1 MKTSV
6 KASLVSAAVASVLGT
21 AAHALPAASWNDTNL
36 TVFYAG
42 GGSAEVQAVY
52 VAVTK
57 LLNASSID
65 VYTDNSGS
73 AKHPQSLNYLIISG
87 TLNAATGGLASG
99 AEVGFMYKYNGGS
112 FPNGGLPQA
121 TTSNTLLYPTLA
133 SLATAVTKASVA
145 NAGPYPS
152 SLNPDFNVTAA
163 VVTNSQIPD
172 WGITDEEEKLFN
184 FSFNLNGANGSK
196 PFTLGGHTQP
206 LYVAPFGVAVTSA
219 LYTHKKI
226 WSRAE
231 IASVLAG
238 TILHWS
244 QLNDDSGA
252 PLPASLGQVTFID
265 RGSGS
270 GTKAAGSSYFLDYPG
285 GASSLGGSLTPNSVG
300 TIISGTF
307 PNQGYTGNLNTA
319 FSTSSTEIQDI
330 KEASSAAEAD
340 DLLVANAAGVGAL
353 AILGLEY
360 PPIFEQNN
368 TGTND
373 YFFVAIDGTYPDS
386 QTGTDNINGAV
397 AGASSGTQY
406 SNIINGSYNFAYQ
419 TGFNYHVA
427 TTSALPGIQA
437 AVFANLANENI
448 AAAHT
453 GLAFP
458 AATSGVL
465 LDPKTTHAHDAGNL
479 SWSRT
484 ANSAGAPLFVAPASP
499 AAVDPLF

>member
-21 AAHALPAASWNDTNL
+21 AAHALPAANWNDGVIN
-36 TVFYAG
+36 VFYAG

-73 AKHPQSLNYLIISG
+73 AKHPQSLNYLLISG
-87 TLNAATGGLASG
+87 TLNQAVGTLASG
-99 AEVGFMYKYNGGS
+99 AEIGFMYKYNGGS

-121 TTSNTLLYPTLA
+121 TSSNTLLYPTLL
-133 SLATAVTKASVA
+133 SLAGGVTKASVA

-163 VVTNSQIPD
+163 VVTDAKIPD

-184 FSFNLNGANGSK
+184 FSFNLNGANGNK

-219 LYTHKKI
+219 LYSHKKI

-231 IASVLAG
+231 IAAVLSGSVLQ
-238 TILHWS
+238 WS
-244 QLNDDSGA
+244 GFNDDSGN

-285 GASSLGGSLTPNSVG
+285 GSFSLGGAITPNSVG
-300 TIISGTF
+300 TVVSGTF
-307 PNQGYTGNLNTA
+307 PNQGYTGALNTA
-319 FSTSSTEIQDI
+319 FPTTNTEIQDI

-340 DLLVANAAGVGAL
+340 DLLTANAAGIGAL

-368 TGTND
+368 AGTND

-386 QTGTDNINGAV
+386 QSGTDNINAAV
-397 AGASSGTQY
+397 AGASSGTRY

-419 TGFNYHVA
+419 TGFNFHAA
-427 TTSALPGIQA
+427 TTSAMPAFQA
-437 AVFANLANENI
+437 AVFTNLSSENI

-458 AATSGVL
+458 ASTSGVL
-465 LDPKTTHAHDAGNL
+465 LDPNTTHAHDAGNL
-479 SWSRT
+479 SWSRN
-484 ANSAGAPLFVAPASP
+484 AISAGAPLLVAPAAP
-499 AAVDPLF
+499 ALTDPLF